1 MPPIKATT
9 KHDVPT
15 ETQQPEHWQ
24 IDAGTGSIAVLT
36 IPGLLSRARVFDV
49 DVTLVVDVPS
59 GAPATAKAEPWHELT
74 VEFDGQRQ
82 WNRRIPSHSPGQT
95 DGLDYHQRVRLEAE
109 QTLKVRAVVKVKGS
123 RIKSLVVEAREEL

>member
-1 MPPIKATT
+1 MPLMNL
-9 KHDVPT
+9 
-15 ETQQPEHWQ
+15 QPEHWQ
-24 IDAGTGSIAVLT
+24 TDAGSASVAVLN

-59 GAPATAKAEPWHELT
+59 EGAKTEPWHELT

-82 WNRRIPSHSPGQT
+82 WQRRIASHSPGQT

-109 QTLKVRAVVKVKGS
+109 QSLRVRAVVKVKGS
-123 RIKSLVVEAREEL
+123 RIKGLVIEAREEV